1 MTTTSDT
8 AFAATEPVE
17 LVRALF
23 ETLNQRDLDALW
35 EYWAHDIVNHWPFA
49 TFHGRAEVRGYFEE
63 LFAAVPDCQI
73 EVDKIA
79 GDGDTVFVRW
89 RLKGTATG
97 EPWRGI
103 EGNGTRLEIH
113 GIDCFTVRNGKVVQN
128 IVVFDQLS
136 FARKIGL
143 LPREGSLSDQ
153 LGLKLYNFRTR
164 LEKQLRHR

>member
-1 MTTTSDT
+1 MTTTSDP

-23 ETLNQRDLDALW
+23 EALNQRDLDVLW
-35 EYWAHDIVNHWPFA
+35 KYWADDIVNYWPFA
-49 TFHGRAEVRGYFEE
+49 TFRGRAEVRGYFEE

-73 EVDKIA
+73 HVEKIA

-97 EPWRGI
+97 QAWRGI

-113 GIDCFTVRNGKVVQN
+113 GVDCFTVRDGRIVQN
-128 IVVFDQLS
+128 IIVFDQLS
-136 FARKIGL
+136 FARTIGL
-143 LPREGSLSDQ
+143 LPPEGSLIDQ
-153 LGLKLYNFRTR
+153 MGLKLYNLRTR
-164 LEKQLRHR
+164 LEKQLRRG